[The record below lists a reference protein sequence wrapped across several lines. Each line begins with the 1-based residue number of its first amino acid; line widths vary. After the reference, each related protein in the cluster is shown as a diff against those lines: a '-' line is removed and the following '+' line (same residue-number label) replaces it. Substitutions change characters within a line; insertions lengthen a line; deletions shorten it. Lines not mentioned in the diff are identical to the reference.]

1 MGSEREARPR
11 RPRRIWTRAEAR
23 GGNGR
28 PSHGVGTQIAQDWLV
43 FQGTSLSSSRVFVRE
58 EKGPL
63 MLSQRGDRPVTNCVR
78 ELPPTPPPVC
88 AQRHVPK
95 VDIKTP
101 ALKQSKKGFS

>member
-1 MGSEREARPR
+1 MVSERETRPQRPR
-11 RPRRIWTRAEAR
+11 RLWIRAEAR

-28 PSHGVGTQIAQDWLV
+28 PSHAVGTQIAQDWLV

-63 MLSQRGDRPVTNCVR
+63 MLSQRGDRHVTNCVR
-78 ELPPTPPPVC
+78 ELLPTPPPVC

-95 VDIKTP
+95 VDIKTHP
-101 ALKQSKKGFS
+101 L